1 MMSESLLHSILLLTA
16 LGVVAALVL
25 YVVSKRFYVYEDPLI
40 AEIEDLLLQQI
51 VVVVA
56 HRVAKPSLK
65 SL

>member
-1 MMSESLLHSILLLTA
+1 MSESLLHSILLLTA